1 MNFPNATLIKEEVLL
16 SSKTVER
23 MYPKFSPDGKEVA
36 FIEDRIRLKV
46 LNLETNKVRQITDGS
61 TWYEL
66 SGGFNYAWSP
76 DGKWFTLEFIGN
88 IDVMRLTRYA
98 RAGSRESRYDGKR
111 QKPDN

>member
-1 MNFPNATLIKEEVLL
+1 
-16 SSKTVER
+16 

-66 SGGFNYAWSP
+66 SGGFNLAYKKCSN
-76 DGKWFTLEFIGN
+76 WFYEKLE
-88 IDVMRLTRYA
+88 
-98 RAGSRESRYDGKR
+98 
-111 QKPDN
+111 